1 MGVKVNNMK
10 KSTLRLLIREAIEQV
25 FETEIKYNVGDRVE
39 IDSSANGGIG
49 TVEVAAHPTYAIKFD
64 QTGITDS
71 YHFSD
76 LRPFDDEEEAEKN
89 ANINTGLDESEG
101 SFPDQLKGN
110 DDIIWKKQWERNN
123 QANYGAFYKGHD
135 IEHGGVTFDSV
146 DRLNKYVKSYILSN
160 NWYNKLKHTKS
171 LDENVEGIDFKG
183 WWSDLESWAKTNKYP
198 TLKKQLLYLASI
210 ANNYGI
216 NLDAPSWED
225 IFKQFNAYLKRQTV
239 GDWDLEKSWIEGKV
253 KQKLSLSESQTN
265 PTDSISLDVPLFIRM
280 LEYAREDAKTD
291 MDLHNVT
298 DNALKLSTTGKTLT
312 MTDYNKIVSKK

>member
-1 MGVKVNNMK
+1 MK

-25 FETEIKYNVGDRVE
+25 FEAEIKYNVGDRVE

-64 QTGITDS
+64 QTGTTDS
-71 YHFSD
+71 FHFSD
-76 LRPFDDEEEAEKN
+76 LRPFDDEEEADKN
-89 ANINTGLDESEG
+89 AGINTGLDESEG
-101 SFPDQLKGN
+101 SFPDQVKGN
-110 DDIIWKKQWERNN
+110 DGIIWKKEWEKDNR
-123 QANYGAFYKGHD
+123 AHYGVFYKGYD
-135 IEHGGVTFDSV
+135 IDFGGLTFDSV
-146 DRLNKYVKSYILSN
+146 DRLNKYIKSYILSN
-160 NWYNKLKHTKS
+160 NWYNKLKHAKP

-216 NLDAPSWED
+216 NLDAPSWEG

-239 GDWDLEKSWIEGKV
+239 GDWDLEKSWIEDKV

-298 DNALKLSTTGKTLT
+298 GNALKLSTTGKTLT